1 MVFRAG
7 AFDELAAETAR
18 LGERALI
25 LTTPGHAA
33 LGERAQA
40 ALGARAAG
48 HFAGARLHVPT
59 EIAARAIA
67 QARLVHAD
75 CCVAL
80 GGGSTTGLA
89 KAIAL
94 ELALPILVVPTTYA
108 GSEMTPIWG
117 LTDARTKRTGRDARA
132 LPRTVLYDPV
142 LTLDLPVAV
151 SVASGLNAMA
161 HAVEGLYAQSV
172 SPLTSLMAEESIR
185 AFGKSLPAIA
195 AEPKDLAARSEALCG
210 AWLAGTILGSV
221 GMALHHKLCH
231 VLGGSFDLGHAETH
245 TIVLPHA
252 VAYNAAAAP
261 QAMSRIERALGVR
274 DAAQG
279 LYDFARA
286 LGARMALKD
295 IGMPADAIDRAVTL
309 ATERPYYNPAP
320 LDPLAL
326 RRLIENA
333 YEGRRP
339 QERSHGES
347 H

>member
-161 HAVEGLYAQSV
+161 HAVEGLYAESV

-231 VLGGSFDLGHAETH
+231 TLGGTWNLPHAETH
-245 TIVLPHA
+245 TIVLPQA
-252 VAYNAAAAP
+252 IAYNASAAP
-261 QAMSRIERALGVR
+261 EAMTRI
-274 DAAQG
+274 
-279 LYDFARA
+279 ARA
-286 LGARMALKD
+286 LGARDAPLGLYQLAQRLGAPLALRD
-295 IGMPADAIDRAVTL
+295 IGMPEAAIDEAARL
-309 ATERPYYNPAP
+309 ATADPYFNPRPVTFEPIRELLRRAWAGLAPAP
-320 LDPLAL
+320 
-326 RRLIENA
+326 
-333 YEGRRP
+333 
-339 QERSHGES
+339 
-347 H
+347 